1 MVHEDYKE
9 MLPER
14 ALSTLDA
21 GDSLALNEHL
31 LVCAECRRELETW
44 EATASLLSLSATPM
58 EPSATVRERILK
70 QVREEHRTQTVD
82 NAAARVV
89 PFTPRSRAM
98 SYGLIAAGLVCT
110 LLITWIAILSRQNRA
125 AMVELQKVTEQIRA
139 KEAELTRER
148 EIVAIL
154 TGPGSKLTP
163 LVATTSVPG
172 ARARLAYDPKGQAL
186 LIAEGLPAAPAG
198 KGYQL
203 WFIVG
208 NKPLPGKV
216 FNTDASG
223 NGTMRDQMPSSID
236 DKAIFAITMEDVA
249 GVGSPTSPILLR
261 SEL

>member
-9 MLPER
+9 MLPSR

-21 GDSLALNEHL
+21 GDKVALNEHL
-31 LVCAECRRELETW
+31 LVCPECRRELETW
-44 EATASLLSLSATPM
+44 EATTSLLSLSAKPM

-70 QVREEHRTQTVD
+70 QVREEHRTQTVE

-89 PFTPRSRAM
+89 PFTPPSRAM

-110 LLITWIAILSRQNRA
+110 LLIGWLAILARQNRA
-125 AMVELQKVTEQIRA
+125 AMAELQKVTEQIRI
-139 KEAELTRER
+139 KEAELTRQR
-148 EIVAIL
+148 AIVAIL
-154 TGPGSKLTP
+154 TGPGSKMTP

-186 LIAEGLPAAPAG
+186 LVAEGLPAAPSG

-208 NKPLPGKV
+208 NKPLPGQV

-223 NGTMRDQMPSSID
+223 NGMMQDHMPSGID
-236 DKAIFAITMEDVA
+236 DKAIFAITMENSA
-249 GVGSPTSPILLR
+249 GATSPTSPILLR

>member
-14 ALSTLDA
+14 ALATLDA

-44 EATASLLSLSATPM
+44 EATASLLSLNATPM

-70 QVREEHRTQTVD
+70 QVREERRTQTVE
-82 NAAARVV
+82 NGAPRVV
-89 PFTPRSRAM
+89 PFTPRSPAM

-110 LLITWIAILSRQNRA
+110 LLIGWIAILSRQNRA
-125 AMVELQKVTEQIRA
+125 AMAELQKLTEQIRV

-148 EIVAIL
+148 AIVAIL
-154 TGPGSKLTP
+154 TGPGSKMTP
-163 LVATTSVPG
+163 LVATNSVPG
-172 ARARLAYDPKGQAL
+172 ARARLAYDPNGQAVL
-186 LIAEGLPAAPAG
+186 VAEGLPAAPAG
-198 KGYQL
+198 KAYQL

-208 NKPLPGKV
+208 SKPLPGQV
-216 FNTDASG
+216 FNTDPSG
-223 NGTMRDQMPSSID
+223 HGTMRDHMPSGVD
-236 DKAIFAITMEDVA
+236 DKAIFAITMENSA
-249 GVGSPTSPILLR
+249 GVTSPTGPILLR

>member
-9 MLPER
+9 MLSSR
-14 ALSTLDA
+14 ALSTLDS
-21 GDSLALNEHL
+21 GDSVALIEHL

-44 EATASLLSLSATPM
+44 EATASLLSLSAKPM

-70 QVREEHRTQTVD
+70 QVREEHRTQTVE

-89 PFTPRSRAM
+89 PFTPRSRTM

-110 LLITWIAILSRQNRA
+110 LLIGWLAILARQNRA
-125 AMVELQKVTEQIRA
+125 AMAELTKLSEQIRI
-139 KEAELTRER
+139 KEGELTRER
-148 EIVAIL
+148 EIIAIL
-154 TGPGSKLTP
+154 TGPGSRLTP

-172 ARARLAYDPKGQAL
+172 ARATLAYDPKGQAL
-186 LIAEGLPAAPAG
+186 LVAEGLPAAPVG

-208 NKPLPGKV
+208 NKPLPGQV

-223 NGTMRDQMPSSID
+223 NGRMRDHMPSGID
-236 DKAIFAITMEDVA
+236 DKTIFAITMEKST
-249 GVGSPTSPILLR
+249 GETSPTSPILLR

>member
-9 MLPER
+9 MLPSR
-14 ALSTLDA
+14 ALSTLDS
-21 GDSLALNEHL
+21 GDSVALNEHL

-58 EPSATVRERILK
+58 EPSASVRERILK
-70 QVREEHRTQTVD
+70 QVRDEHRTQTIENTD
-82 NAAARVV
+82 ARVV
-89 PFTPRSRAM
+89 PFAPRSRAM

-110 LLITWIAILSRQNRA
+110 LLIGWIAILSRQNRA
-125 AMVELQKVTEQIRA
+125 AMAELQKVTEQIRA

-154 TGPGSKLTP
+154 TGPGSKLTS
-163 LVATTSVPG
+163 LVATTSVSG
-172 ARARLAYDPKGQAL
+172 ARATLAYDPKGQAL
-186 LIAEGLPAAPAG
+186 LVAEGLPAAPAG

-203 WFIVG
+203 WVIVG
-208 NKPLPGKV
+208 NKPLPGHV

-223 NGTMRDQMPSSID
+223 KGTMRDRMPSGID
-236 DKAIFAITMEDVA
+236 DKTIFAITMENSS
-249 GVGSPTSPILLR
+249 GESSPTSPILLR